1 MEPIRKLDYTP
12 QVIDQGSIICHDV
25 ARATAFGSRFFCADK
40 GTRTSCSASG
50 DLSAWGVI
58 GIVASQ
64 LRQ

>member
-25 ARATAFGSRFFCADK
+25 ALTSDLSGSLVSFDK

-50 DLSAWGVI
+50 DLSACGVI

-64 LRQ
+64 LR